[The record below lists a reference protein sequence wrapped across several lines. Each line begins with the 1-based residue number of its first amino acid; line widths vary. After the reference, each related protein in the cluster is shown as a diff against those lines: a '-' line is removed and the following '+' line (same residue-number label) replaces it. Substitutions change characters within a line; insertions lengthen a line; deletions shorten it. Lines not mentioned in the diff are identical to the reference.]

1 MTSLHIYKQNKETEL
16 IPKGFYFTV
25 EKKGKMYKVECF
37 GKQAKAYEIIN
48 REAKCKYALN
58 LNKAEVDEY
67 LTMYAYRIYPQ
78 KSDKRLAPLIAMSK
92 KDVMEIVELLKENM
106 QEGDELYV
114 YKIYG
119 IMEQG
124 QRAVKALVKQGNRLV
139 KGEM

>member
-37 GKQAKAYEIIN
+37 GKQAKAYEIIS
-48 REAKCKYALN
+48 REAKCKYILN

-106 QEGDELYV
+106 KEGDEIFI

-124 QRAVKALVKQGNRLV
+124 QRAIKALVKQGNRLV

>member
-37 GKQAKAYEIIN
+37 GKQAKAYEIIS
-48 REAKCKYALN
+48 REAKCKYILN

-92 KDVMEIVELLKENM
+92 KDVMEIVDLLKENM
-106 QEGDELYV
+106 KEGDEIFI

>member
-16 IPKGFYFTV
+16 IPKGYYFTV
-25 EKKGKMYKVECF
+25 EKKGKMYKVGCF
-37 GKQAKAYEIIN
+37 GKQAKPYEILN
-48 REAKCKYALN
+48 KEAKPKYILD
-58 LNKAEVDEY
+58 LNKAEKDEI

-92 KDVMEIVELLKENM
+92 SDVLEMVELLKVNM
-106 QEGDELYV
+106 QEGDEIFI

-124 QRAVKALVKQGNRLV
+124 QRAIKALVKQGNRLV
-139 KGEM
+139 EGEL